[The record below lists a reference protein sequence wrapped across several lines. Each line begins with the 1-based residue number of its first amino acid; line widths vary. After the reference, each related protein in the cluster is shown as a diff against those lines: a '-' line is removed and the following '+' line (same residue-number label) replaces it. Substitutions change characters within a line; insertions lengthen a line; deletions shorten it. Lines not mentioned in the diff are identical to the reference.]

1 MCKLFNFETAT
12 FSYNIIDSVGKLCYN
27 MTTKNKKGV
36 NFMSGAISIR
46 PSRDIRTNYAQI
58 SELTRKNPVAIT
70 VNGKEDTVLMSHEDF
85 IEQQIYVSD
94 LEAKLAV
101 YAHLAQA
108 ADDVKLGRVQD
119 VADAFADI
127 KKELADI
134 KL

>member
-1 MCKLFNFETAT
+1 
-12 FSYNIIDSVGKLCYN
+12 
-27 MTTKNKKGV
+27 
-36 NFMSGAISIR
+36 MSGAISIR

>member
-1 MCKLFNFETAT
+1 
-12 FSYNIIDSVGKLCYN
+12 
-27 MTTKNKKGV
+27 
-36 NFMSGAISIR
+36 
-46 PSRDIRTNYAQI
+46 
-58 SELTRKNPVAIT
+58 
-70 VNGKEDTVLMSHEDF
+70 MSHEDF